1 MEFAEELVEFAGEK
15 ASVYVHLLFYC
26 SLNVFA
32 TKAMCVL
39 NVVDCLGLSPKR
51 GCSLMTSLIF
61 RHFYPLP
68 CHHSSS

>member
-39 NVVDCLGLSPKR
+39 NVVDCFG
-51 GCSLMTSLIF
+51 
-61 RHFYPLP
+61 
-68 CHHSSS
+68 